1 MSAGILETKNSYVE
15 GLIYKIQGFR
25 VLTETLLDNG
35 REAKLTWAVNFKYCQ

>member
-1 MSAGILETKNSYVE
+1 MAVGICETKNSYVL

-35 REAKLTWAVNFKYCQ
+35 REARLKWAVNFKYCQ